1 MSTQKNSASKIRD
14 IAREF
19 LEGKEG
25 VSFKRKEIEEYI
37 DSKIKV
43 TIGAKTGALNRLLIN
58 NGNENGIK
66 QIKRGVYIYDPSNKN
81 IHQEPEEDSIEDSI
95 NEQLI
100 KIMDQAFANAKKV
113 ISDIEIIDFLTE
125 EDLDQLAKYREL
137 LKIKSQIDEL
147 LK

>member
-1 MSTQKNSASKIRD
+1 MATQNNSASKIRD
-14 IAREF
+14 IAKEF
-19 LEGKEG
+19 LKEKEG
-25 VSFKRKEIEEYI
+25 VTFKRKEIEEYI
-37 DSKIKV
+37 DSKIEV
-43 TIGAKTGALNRLLIN
+43 TAGAKTGALNRLLIN

-66 QIKRGVYIYDPSNKN
+66 QIKRGVYVYDPSNKT
-81 IHQEPEEDSIEDSI
+81 IYQDTEGDSI

>member
-81 IHQEPEEDSIEDSI
+81 IHQEPEEDSI

-113 ISDIEIIDFLTE
+113 ISGIEIIDFLTE

>member
-1 MSTQKNSASKIRD
+1 MSTKNNSASKIRD

-19 LEGKEG
+19 LKEKEG
-25 VSFKRKEIEEYI
+25 ITFKRKEIEEYI
-37 DSKIKV
+37 DSKIEV
-43 TIGAKTGALNRLLIN
+43 TTGAKTGALNRLLIN

-66 QIKRGVYIYDPSNKN
+66 QIKRGVYIYDPSNKT
-81 IHQEPEEDSIEDSI
+81 IHQEPEEDSI

-137 LKIKSQIDEL
+137 LKIKSQIDKL

>member
-81 IHQEPEEDSIEDSI
+81 IHQEPEEDSI

-100 KIMDQAFANAKKV
+100 KIMDQAFADAKKV
-113 ISDIEIIDFLTE
+113 ISGIEIIDFLTE

>member
-1 MSTQKNSASKIRD
+1 MSSTQNNSASKIRD
-14 IAREF
+14 VAREF

-43 TIGAKTGALNRLLIN
+43 TTGAKTGALNRLLIN

-66 QIKRGVYIYDPSNKN
+66 QIKRGVYIYDPSNKA
-81 IHQEPEEDSIEDSI
+81 IHQEPEEDSID
-95 NEQLI
+95 EQLI

-113 ISDIEIIDFLTE
+113 ISGIEIIDFLTE

>member
-1 MSTQKNSASKIRD
+1 MATQNNSASKIRD
-14 IAREF
+14 IAKEF
-19 LEGKEG
+19 LKEKEG
-25 VSFKRKEIEEYI
+25 VTFKRKEIEEYI
-37 DSKIKV
+37 DSKIEV
-43 TIGAKTGALNRLLIN
+43 TTGAKTGALNRLLIN
-58 NGNENGIK
+58 NGNQNGIK
-66 QIKRGVYIYDPSNKN
+66 QIKRGVYIYDPSNKT
-81 IHQEPEEDSIEDSI
+81 IDQETEGDSI